1 MSLRAAI
8 TGALLLAVA
17 ARASEPI
24 KVQLRKLPLVPEQ
37 RAHHKDKARLV
48 TVQPAGDAAQ
58 NDAEPVPI
66 TNFMDAQ
73 VDPSPWWHY
82 EAVPACPVV
91 PAALMPALPLESG
104 STGTLPQCIPP
115 SPPPTPPPPREPQ
128 YYGEIG
134 LGTPPQSFQVI
145 FDTGSSNLWVPSS
158 KCSYLS
164 IACYLHAKYYADRS
178 HTYKASAR
186 RSFLLSISSL

>member
-73 VDPSPWWHY
+73 
-82 EAVPACPVV
+82 
-91 PAALMPALPLESG
+91 
-104 STGTLPQCIPP
+104 
-115 SPPPTPPPPREPQ
+115 